1 MKVWS
6 NIKIAVR
13 VALRMDMN
21 PARDDWHDLYDRIRS
36 LMAAY
41 TASPEGEGEDACI
54 LMTRLAVLV
63 ADPTNSSPVSPAISS
78 WVRRKAPRSRPAA
91 PRWARTA
98 GIS

>member
-21 PARDDWHDLYDRIRS
+21 SARDDWHDLYDRIRS

-41 TASPEGEGEDACI
+41 TASPEGEGVP
-54 LMTRLAVLV
+54 MTIREGLIMSDAVL
-63 ADPTNSSPVSPAISS
+63 
-78 WVRRKAPRSRPAA
+78 
-91 PRWARTA
+91 
-98 GIS
+98 

>member
-41 TASPEGEGEDACI
+41 TASPEGEGEDA
-54 LMTRLAVLV
+54 
-63 ADPTNSSPVSPAISS
+63 SY
-78 WVRRKAPRSRPAA
+78 
-91 PRWARTA
+91 
-98 GIS
+98 

>member
-41 TASPEGEGEDACI
+41 
-54 LMTRLAVLV
+54 
-63 ADPTNSSPVSPAISS
+63 
-78 WVRRKAPRSRPAA
+78 RKP
-91 PRWARTA
+91 
-98 GIS
+98 

>member
-54 LMTRLAVLV
+54 LMTRLAILV
-63 ADPTNSSPVSPAISS
+63 ADVIPMTIREGLIMPDAVL
-78 WVRRKAPRSRPAA
+78 
-91 PRWARTA
+91 
-98 GIS
+98 

>member
-36 LMAAY
+36 LMSLMAAY
-41 TASPEGEGEDACI
+41 TASPEREGEDACI

-63 ADPTNSSPVSPAISS
+63 ADVIPMTIREGLIMSDAVL
-78 WVRRKAPRSRPAA
+78 
-91 PRWARTA
+91 
-98 GIS
+98 

>member
-41 TASPEGEGEDACI
+41 TASPEGEGEGVP
-54 LMTRLAVLV
+54 MTIRGGLIMFDAVL
-63 ADPTNSSPVSPAISS
+63 
-78 WVRRKAPRSRPAA
+78 
-91 PRWARTA
+91 
-98 GIS
+98 

>member
-41 TASPEGEGEDACI
+41 TASVSDTVAGLFVDLIKADFLSLAARGKQSNR
-54 LMTRLAVLV
+54 TR
-63 ADPTNSSPVSPAISS
+63 D
-78 WVRRKAPRSRPAA
+78 K
-91 PRWARTA
+91 
-98 GIS
+98 

>member
-41 TASPEGEGEDACI
+41 TASCVAGLQRRGSHQDAQQ
-54 LMTRLAVLV
+54 AG
-63 ADPTNSSPVSPAISS
+63 SPCGPGRHL
-78 WVRRKAPRSRPAA
+78 WHL
-91 PRWARTA
+91 
-98 GIS
+98 

>member
-41 TASPEGEGEDACI
+41 TASS
-54 LMTRLAVLV
+54 VV
-63 ADPTNSSPVSPAISS
+63 HVSIRARVEPNPCYGDQA
-78 WVRRKAPRSRPAA
+78 RRDH
-91 PRWARTA
+91 
-98 GIS
+98 G

>member
-36 LMAAY
+36 GC
-41 TASPEGEGEDACI
+41 SVAC
-54 LMTRLAVLV
+54 
-63 ADPTNSSPVSPAISS
+63 
-78 WVRRKAPRSRPAA
+78 VR
-91 PRWARTA
+91 
-98 GIS
+98 G